1 MLVGFPGASV
11 IKNLPANAGVT
22 GDVRSIPRMGKSLG
36 GGTGNALQCI
46 GQSIPGAEEPAGY
59 SP

>member
-1 MLVGFPGASV
+1 M

-22 GDVRSIPRMGKSLG
+22 GDVRLIPGMGKSLG
-36 GGTGNALQCI
+36 GGIGNPLQCI
-46 GQSIPGAEEPAGY
+46 GRSIPGAEEPAGY